1 MLVAKLCRC
10 FWKGTVCQP
19 VDNNRAASRN
29 LHQSHCR
36 VPLLLLCRKRKSIAE
51 LHDLDLP
58 AEPVK
63 LPYHPPTI
71 CVAASRPV
79 EITGNRDRDG
89 PHHKGASYQA
99 RATCDSERVTRI
111 DVSSRPSRPNL
122 PARVASTS
130 RS

>member
-1 MLVAKLCRC
+1 MLGAELRRC
-10 FWKGTVCQP
+10 FWKGTIRQP
-19 VDNNRAASRN
+19 VDNNRATSRN
-29 LHQSHCR
+29 FHQPHCR
-36 VPLLLLCRKRKSIAE
+36 APFLLVCRKRKSIAK
-51 LHDLDLP
+51 LHDFDLP
-58 AEPVK
+58 AETVK
-63 LPYHPPTI
+63 LPNHSAII
-71 CVAASRPV
+71 CVAASRAV

-122 PARVASTS
+122 PARVATTS